1 MSKLI
6 SQHTAHVREN
16 HPVFPPGL
24 VSVNVY
30 VADAGHYYVR
40 VKGAIVANYMT
51 RQVAENYVRD
61 FIHDVGELSLFDRIK
76 DLRNRLDI
84 SIIASK
90 NICEAGLDPLMT
102 GDYAPDI
109 NLLAKHLSSA

>member
-6 SQHTAHVREN
+6 SQHTARVREN

-24 VSVNVY
+24 VWVSVY
-30 VADAGHYYVR
+30 QADVGHCYVR
-40 VKGAIVANYMT
+40 VNDAIVANYMT

-61 FIHDVGELSLFDRIK
+61 FIRDVGKLSLFDRIK

-90 NICEAGLDPLMT
+90 HICEADLDSLMT

-109 NLLAKHLSSA
+109 NLLAKHLRKD